1 MYGFCFK
8 LLACEQASKD
18 IVQETLVRIWEKRE
32 SIDTNKALNA
42 YIFKIARNLVLDH
55 INEYSRKAQL
65 TFDHLEQEVP
75 ASILQQLSYDET
87 KQVEENVVGRL
98 PSQQQQIYQ
107 LSRYEHLSNPEIA
120 NQMGIS
126 VNSVKTH
133 LRLALKTLRKH
144 LDPVVA
150 IAIPV
155 IGSLL
160 QG

>member
-1 MYGFCFK
+1 M
-8 LLACEQASKD
+8 
-18 IVQETLVRIWEKRE
+18 VQETLVRIWEKRE
-32 SIDTNKALNA
+32 SVDTDKALNA

-133 LRLALKTLRKH
+133 LRLALKTLRKPPRNTAVPTYR
-144 LDPVVA
+144 L
-150 IAIPV
+150 
-155 IGSLL
+155 GNRRS
-160 QG
+160 